1 MLAVIIAAAVIV
13 RIVAVRDTRDV
24 IEIDDRFVP
33 IPGTGDAR
41 ACDRCGRTHEIHVE
55 VVLSDGRSSTLG
67 AGCARGE
74 SVEIQSKIKSAISA
88 AKTRS
93 RLAAE
98 LADLRAQQA
107 AYKAIAAEVEA
118 LELPAVTLVEETV
131 DERGR
136 GPRRVYAMG
145 DANVWT
151 LPGCDFNAERRAAL
165 VSSWRSNRIAE
176 RGALRQVYS
185 HTIDD
190 LETRLAKIDR
200 KLATLTA

>member
-1 MLAVIIAAAVIV
+1 MLAVILAAAFIV

-24 IEIDDRFVP
+24 VEIDDRFVP
-33 IPGTGDAR
+33 VPGTGDAR
-41 ACDRCGRTHEIHVE
+41 ACDRCGRTHEIHVD
-55 VVLSDGRSSTLG
+55 VLLSDGRTSTLG

-74 SVEIQSKIKSAISA
+74 STEIQSKIKSAISA
-88 AKTRS
+88 AKTRT

-98 LADLRAQQA
+98 LADLRVQQA
-107 AYKAIAAEVEA
+107 AYAVVAAEVEA
-118 LELPAVTLVEETV
+118 LPLPEVELVEEIA
-131 DERGR
+131 DQHGR

-151 LPGCDFNAERRAAL
+151 LPGCDFNAERRTAL
-165 VSSWRSNRIAE
+165 ISSWRSNRIAE
-176 RGALRQVYS
+176 RGKLRQVYS